1 MRITLVIAGLQGGGA
16 ERVCINLANAWSERG
31 NQVSL
36 LTIYQ
41 HGAPPAYTLD
51 PGVQRRDLGW
61 PRLAN
66 SVELNHTSIAPLLRF
81 LDHTRCSELIGEI
94 PLLAT
99 LRHAI
104 LATQPS
110 VVVPQIDMTNIRVL
124 AALPETGIPVIACEQ
139 TDTSQFSLGKWQRVR
154 GALYRR
160 AAAVVA
166 PHQRI
171 ADWLA
176 GDGARAFT
184 IPNPLVAPLV
194 APRFSPTPGNF
205 TATGNR
211 RRIVALTRLSP
222 EKRPALLVR
231 AFATILHAFPDWDCD
246 VYGEGPLRPALAD
259 LIDELTPGRIQLH
272 RFTNRPY
279 EVLKQADLF
288 VSTSWLEGFG
298 NSIWEALACG
308 VPVVAMEAGAS
319 VRSLVRDG
327 IDGLIVSQ
335 NNVADLASA
344 LASLMG
350 DDEKR
355 QVFAMRA
362 PEVVKRF
369 SMETSLEAWDHLL
382 DDVTL

>member
-1 MRITLVIAGLQGGGA
+1 
-16 ERVCINLANAWSERG
+16 
-31 NQVSL
+31 
-36 LTIYQ
+36 
-41 HGAPPAYTLD
+41 
-51 PGVQRRDLGW
+51 
-61 PRLAN
+61 
-66 SVELNHTSIAPLLRF
+66 
-81 LDHTRCSELIGEI
+81 
-94 PLLAT
+94 
-99 LRHAI
+99 
-104 LATQPS
+104 
-110 VVVPQIDMTNIRVL
+110 
-124 AALPETGIPVIACEQ
+124 
-139 TDTSQFSLGKWQRVR
+139 
-154 GALYRR
+154 
-160 AAAVVA
+160 
-166 PHQRI
+166 
-171 ADWLA
+171 
-176 GDGARAFT
+176 
-184 IPNPLVAPLV
+184 
-194 APRFSPTPGNF
+194 
-205 TATGNR
+205 
-211 RRIVALTRLSP
+211 LSP
-222 EKRPALLVR
+222 VKRPALLVR

-246 VYGEGPLRPALAD
+246 VYGEGPLRPAVAD

-355 QVFAMRA
+355 RSFAMRA

-369 SMETSLEAWDHLL
+369 SMETSLEAWDQLL
-382 DDVTL
+382 NEVTRKP